1 MPTTRNPTPSNNTL
15 HCFSVLSMPPNAII
29 LISIIHANVE
39 APTSGSTISIM
50 MIFDTPGVRAGR
62 VLSRMWRQAAS
73 GQSWRMW
80 LRR

>member
-1 MPTTRNPTPSNNTL
+1 MEGPETALIVSTHLGLVTRGKLGARFPTNQ
-15 HCFSVLSMPPNAII
+15 
-29 LISIIHANVE
+29 
-39 APTSGSTISIM
+39 PTSGSTISIM